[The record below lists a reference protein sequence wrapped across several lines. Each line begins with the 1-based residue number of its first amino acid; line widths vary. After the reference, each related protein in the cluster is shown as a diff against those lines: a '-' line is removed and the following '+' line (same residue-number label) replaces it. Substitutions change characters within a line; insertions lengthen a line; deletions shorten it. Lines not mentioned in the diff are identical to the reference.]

1 MGTGIEGEL
10 WWGKQA
16 NAGKGGKLMKVGVA
30 GARVSFV
37 LNMSTAS
44 IFAAFSSTSVVSTA
58 FACSASSAFS
68 TSLDSLAS
76 LAAGCGNGY
85 KGGIWVG
92 EAG

>member
-1 MGTGIEGEL
+1 MESGIEGAL

-16 NAGKGGKLMKVGVA
+16 NAGKGEMAVEVGVA
-30 GARVSFV
+30 GASVSFI

-68 TSLDSLAS
+68 ASWAS
-76 LAAGCGNGY
+76 LAAGCGDGY
-85 KGGIWVG
+85 GEGI
-92 EAG
+92 